1 MKKQV
6 TALLLALMLTVL
18 CAVPAMADG
27 SGQTIRYSNGDVYV
41 GDVVNDLPNGSGTYT
56 LLSGQTYHGDF
67 ADGYFSGQGVY
78 KWDDGS
84 WYAGSFAQDLFEGK
98 GMYHWSTGEF
108 YAGDF
113 TQDARTG
120 RGTFIWPNGDMYVG
134 EFIDGVITG
143 RGVCYYVDGS
153 CYIGEFAEG
162 KYNGQGTFIAADGTI
177 VTGLYENGSLVE
189 AAQTAAT
196 ETPAP
201 TAEPQDEGFERVEI
215 KGYSIAIPT
224 GYISEKVE
232 DDGSFYYYY
241 YSNSN
246 DFIMIMPFSVASFDG
261 WMLDPAFLPIV
272 YEMCYESVSEAAGS
286 TTGASYADITINGTP
301 AGYGKCTAYG
311 VNLDYVLYYAQGL
324 DDMMVICYTN
334 ATGLHTGEEILQVV
348 IDNTCPADQVSAAA
362 ETATETAAVTAAPT
376 ATPAP
381 TPEVVIPDVQAGD
394 YITLGSYEQDNQSA
408 NGAEP
413 VRWLVL
419 TVDGSKALV
428 VTEKALLGRPYHDTL
443 EPVTWET
450 CSLRSWMNS
459 ELFTKL
465 FAPDEQDAVL
475 ATVLTDPAAP
485 GVETE
490 DSLFLLSRTEVE
502 TYLNNGSRNI
512 YPTEYAVAN
521 GSAQSKLS
529 GLTWWWLRTPGDT
542 ASKVLY
548 VSNSTIGEQ
557 PGNIKADPVNYVSSA
572 GWSGSVR
579 PAMWIDLTKLP
590 EGAIE

>member
-6 TALLLALMLTVL
+6 IALLLALMLTTL

-56 LLSGQTYHGDF
+56 LPSGQTYHGDF
-67 ADGYFSGQGVY
+67 ADGYFNGQGVY

-84 WYAGSFAQDLFEGK
+84 WYAGNFTKDLFEGK
-98 GMYHWSTGEF
+98 GIYHWSTGEF

-113 TQDARTG
+113 TQDERTG
-120 RGTFIWPNGDMYVG
+120 MGTFIWPNGDLYVG
-134 EFIDGVITG
+134 EFVNGVISG

-189 AAQTAAT
+189 AAQDTVT
-196 ETPAP
+196 ETIAP
-201 TAEPQDEGFERVEI
+201 TAEPQAEGFERVEI

-246 DFIMIMPFSVASFDG
+246 DFIMIMPFSVASFDD
-261 WMLDPAFLPIV
+261 WMLDPMFLPIV
-272 YEMCYESVSEAAGS
+272 YEMCYDSVSEAAGS
-286 TTGASYADITINGTP
+286 TEDASYADITINGTP

-311 VNLDYVLYYAQGL
+311 VKLDYVLYYAPGL

-334 ATGLHTGEEILQVV
+334 ATGLHTGDEILQVV
-348 IDNTCPADQVSAAA
+348 IDNTCPAGQISGAA
-362 ETATETAAVTAAPT
+362 ATETAAATSAPT

-381 TPEVVIPDVQAGD
+381 TAAPAPLAQAGD
-394 YITLGSYEQDNQSA
+394 IITFGRYEQDNDA
-408 NGAEP
+408 GNGQEP

-419 TVDGSKALV
+419 TVDGTKALV

-450 CSLRSWMNS
+450 CSLRAWMRS
-459 ELFTKL
+459 
-465 FAPDEQDAVL
+465 DM
-475 ATVLTDPAAP
+475 LTDMFYDEEQVAILPSRDGDP
-485 GVETE
+485 NITGVGNN
-490 DSLFLLSRTEVE
+490 DLLFLLSRTEVE
-502 TYLNNGSRNI
+502 TYLNNSSRNI

-521 GSAQSKLS
+521 GSSQSKLS

-542 ASKVLY
+542 ASEVLY
-548 VSNSTIGEQ
+548 ISNSTLGEQ
-557 PGNIKADPVNYVSSA
+557 PGNIKSDPVNYVSSA

-590 EGAIE
+590 AGAIE